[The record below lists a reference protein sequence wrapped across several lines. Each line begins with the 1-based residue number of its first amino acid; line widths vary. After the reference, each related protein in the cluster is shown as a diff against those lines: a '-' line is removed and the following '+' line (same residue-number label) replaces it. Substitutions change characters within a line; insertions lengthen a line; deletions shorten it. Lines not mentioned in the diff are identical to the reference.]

1 LPATVLTVT
10 GGLLFGPLQGLIF
23 VLIGENLSANLS
35 YIVGKYLGGEIVK
48 KIIERSQHLQWTAL
62 IMPG

>member
-35 YIVGKYLGGEIVK
+35 YIVGKYFGGEIVK
-48 KIIERSQHLQWTAL
+48 KMIERSQHLQWTAL
-62 IMPG
+62 IMPR